1 MHEIIIA
8 PIEPEIVLFG
18 LIFLHNFGPL
28 KNFPNIKPPIS
39 DPIQAS
45 KIENKIN
52 FNWTK
57 FEKKKNKK
65 QKKNIKIVNE
75 KLTSNKEILFF
86 KILQIKLKNSMSD
99 KIPKT
104 NKHDIRKNW
113 YFTIKIR
120 IIVSPMEVITLFLRF
135 FEII

>member
-52 FNWTK
+52 FNWIK

-65 QKKNIKIVNE
+65 QNINIKIVKE
-75 KLTSNKEILFF
+75 KLESNKKILFF
-86 KILQIKLKNSMSD
+86 KFYELN
-99 KIPKT
+99 
-104 NKHDIRKNW
+104 
-113 YFTIKIR
+113 
-120 IIVSPMEVITLFLRF
+120 
-135 FEII
+135 